1 MNKINA
7 PYKKLKEI
15 IIGKHNGRM
24 EFRDFDK
31 KWFIELNGKR
41 TVIESIGSCFFKEI
55 DTLYKPKNPFPSHS
69 DQFTNELIDNIEDE
83 IVKRFSGK

>member
-1 MNKINA
+1 MDKIPP

-15 IIGKHNGRM
+15 IIGKYNGRM

-31 KWFIELNGKR
+31 KWFIELNGNR

-55 DTLYKPKNPFPSHS
+55 DTLSF
-69 DQFTNELIDNIEDE
+69 
-83 IVKRFSGK
+83 

>member
-24 EFRDFDK
+24 EFRDCFMVT
-31 KWFIELNGKR
+31 II
-41 TVIESIGSCFFKEI
+41 TV
-55 DTLYKPKNPFPSHS
+55 
-69 DQFTNELIDNIEDE
+69 
-83 IVKRFSGK
+83 